1 MSNKEQIENA
11 IQYLGNRG
19 HSYEPEHI
27 IKAQRIGDY
36 FFIHFKDE
44 HEVDLYNITNFYGEC
59 ENSFDAKKFKWN
71 DTYMRKC
78 VTGEIYQW
86 LEP

>member
-19 HSYEPEHI
+19 HSYEPKDI

-36 FFIHFKDE
+36 FFIH
-44 HEVDLYNITNFYGEC
+44 
-59 ENSFDAKKFKWN
+59 
-71 DTYMRKC
+71 
-78 VTGEIYQW
+78 
-86 LEP
+86 